1 MTLDLTS
8 LTQSILATVFNLGG
22 DIVKSVSY
30 IRPVSLAKETGESAA
45 NEVSVATKAV
55 IGAALPG
62 FAASRSSDHERLLI
76 RATDINAI
84 SAPAAGDYI
93 VQTSNGVRHDVI
105 SASLDPTGQ
114 VWSFR
119 TIRSLH
125 QDFGDLTA
133 HTAGDDWS
141 NLTATTEAEDRG
153 ALYES

>member
-8 LTQSILATVFNLGG
+8 ITQSILTTVFNLG
-22 DIVKSVSY
+22 DDVVKEILYV
-30 IRPVSLAKETGESAA
+30 RPVSLTKETGESAV
-45 NEVSVATKAV
+45 NEISVATKAV

-76 RATDINAI
+76 RATDINTI
-84 SAPAAGDYI
+84 SAPASGDYI
-93 VQTSNGVRHDVI
+93 VQASSGVRHDVI

-119 TIRSLH
+119 TVHSLH
-125 QDFGDLTA
+125 QDFGDLTTHSA
-133 HTAGDDWS
+133 INDWG

-153 ALYES
+153 ALYE

>member
-8 LTQSILATVFNLGG
+8 LTQSLLTTVFNLGG
-22 DIVKSVSY
+22 DIVKDVSY
-30 IRPVSLAKETGESAA
+30 IRPVSLAKETGESAV
-45 NEVSVATKAV
+45 NEISVTTKAV

-76 RATDINAI
+76 RATDINTI

-93 VQTSNGVRHDVI
+93 VQALSGVRHDVI

-119 TIRSLH
+119 TVRSLH
-125 QDFGDLTA
+125 QDFGDLSA
-133 HTAGDDWS
+133 HSASDDWS
-141 NLTATTEAEDRG
+141 DLTAVTGAEDRG
-153 ALYES
+153 ALYE

>member
-8 LTQSILATVFNLGG
+8 LTQSILATVFDLGG
-22 DIVKSVSY
+22 DIVKNVSY
-30 IRPVSLAKETGESAA
+30 IRPVSLAKETGESAV
-45 NEVSVATKAV
+45 NEISVTAKAV

-62 FAASRSSDHERLLI
+62 FAVSRSSDHERLLI
-76 RATDINAI
+76 RATDINTI

-93 VQTSNGVRHDVI
+93 VQTSSGVRHDVI

-119 TIRSLH
+119 TVRSLH

-133 HTAGDDWS
+133 HNASGDFG
-141 NLTATTEAEDRG
+141 NLTTTTDVEDRG
-153 ALYES
+153 ALYE

>member
-8 LTQSILATVFNLGG
+8 LTQSILVTVFNLGG
-22 DIVKSVSY
+22 DIVKDVTY
-30 IRPVSLAKETGESAA
+30 VRPVSLAKETGESAA
-45 NEVSVATKAV
+45 NEISVATKAV

-62 FAASRSSDHERLLI
+62 LAASPSNDHERLLI
-76 RATDINAI
+76 RATDINTI

-93 VQTSNGVRHDVI
+93 VQALSGVRHDVI

-119 TIRSLH
+119 TVRSLH

-133 HTAGDDWS
+133 HSASDDWS
-141 NLTATTEAEDRG
+141 GLTAITAAEDRG
-153 ALYES
+153 ALYE